1 MMYEISFEK
10 NGVYQANLI
19 DAPDART
26 ARDWFEEQKPDA
38 TICGID
44 EFSGMMKPGIP
55 VHCVPDGWKSLADR
69 IKERQ
74 EEIYAITRGEPAD
87 PVHAT
92 EEESPVSTISAALN
106 GLDALRAR
114 VTVYVPATA
123 GTADAADNA
132 REVDAVAT
140 ALSTWFGGATI
151 QPGSG
156 CWMSDACGPVK
167 EATTMVYAACTSEQ
181 LAAHIHIAEVL
192 DLCRRL
198 IEH

>member
-1 MMYEISFEK
+1 MKTYSVEIKYYTYDGAENSTTLEIEAASAEEAK
-10 NGVYQANLI
+10 
-19 DAPDART
+19 RT
-26 ARDWFEEQKPDA
+26 A
-38 TICGID
+38 
-44 EFSGMMKPGIP
+44 
-55 VHCVPDGWKSLADR
+55 
-69 IKERQ
+69 
-74 EEIYAITRGEPAD
+74 EEIYLRDDGTLEAVA
-87 PVHAT
+87 VSAT
-92 EEESPVSTISAALN
+92 EEANDAPETPVSTISAALN

-114 VTVYVPATA
+114 VTVYVPATV
-123 GTADAADNA
+123 GTADAADSA